1 MVTKCPGARRR
12 WLNADGSSPKKPKKH
27 RRKKV
32 KKSPQ
37 QAKRAVENVQANYVI
52 VNVSLNVKCR

>member
-12 WLNADGSSPKKPKKH
+12 WLNADGSSPKQPKKR

-32 KKSPQ
+32 KKVHNRPKEQ
-37 QAKRAVENVQANYVI
+37 WRMYKQTT
-52 VNVSLNVKCR
+52 SL